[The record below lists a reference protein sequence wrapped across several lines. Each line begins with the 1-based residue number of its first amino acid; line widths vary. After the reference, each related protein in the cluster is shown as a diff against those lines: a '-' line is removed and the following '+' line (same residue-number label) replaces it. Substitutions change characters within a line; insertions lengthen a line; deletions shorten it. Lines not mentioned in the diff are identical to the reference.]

1 MTTVNNFVDIL
12 RIIREQPE
20 WADALRSA
28 LLSKDVLELPQR
40 LAEFADTTN
49 KRFAALEADVA
60 EVKVDV
66 SDLKSGQARLE
77 SDVDQLKSGQ
87 ARLESDVDQLKSGL
101 NRLEGQVGNLR
112 GNAYEQKVA
121 SNIGTFVRHT
131 LNLRRVRLLKGYGAT
146 DPGIFHELMDTAE
159 DQGVISE
166 QERVDAGSADMVL
179 QGQVLPDSAGAYAA
193 LEVSVTVADS
203 DIDRALERA
212 DILQRATGEQAL
224 AAVVGADADQVRQQF
239 ARERNVTL
247 IIVPE

>member
-1 MTTVNNFVDIL
+1 MELWPRHSMTTVNNFVDIV

-40 LAEFADTTN
+40 LAEFADTIN
-49 KRFAALEADVA
+49 KRFAALEADVD

-66 SDLKSGQARLE
+66 SDLKAGQARLE
-77 SDVDQLKSGQ
+77 SDVDQLKS
-87 ARLESDVDQLKSGL
+87 SL

-112 GNAYEQKVA
+112 GNAYDQKVA

-166 QERVDAGSADMVL
+166 QERVEAGSADMVL

-193 LEVSVTVADS
+193 LEVFVTVADS
-203 DIDRALERA
+203 DINRALERA

-224 AAVVGADADQVRQQF
+224 AAVVGADADEVRQQF